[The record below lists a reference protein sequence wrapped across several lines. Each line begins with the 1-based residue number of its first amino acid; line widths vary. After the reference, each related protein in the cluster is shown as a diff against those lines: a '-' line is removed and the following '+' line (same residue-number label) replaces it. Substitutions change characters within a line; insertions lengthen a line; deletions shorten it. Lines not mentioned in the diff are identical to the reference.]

1 MSKYEKFEDW
11 FDEIENYGMRN
22 ERFFDSLDQF
32 KTEEAYNANLVLWLR
47 AAFNCGKGV
56 DEEKQ

>member
-32 KTEEAYNANLVLWLR
+32 KTKKAYNANLVLWLR

-56 DEEKQ
+56 DEDKQ

>member
-1 MSKYEKFEDW
+1 MKYEKFEDW

-32 KTEEAYNANLVLWLR
+32 TSKQAYDANLVLWLR
-47 AAFNCGKGV
+47 AAFECGKGID
-56 DEEKQ
+56 DERL